1 MANKT
6 RKRKS
11 LKKPDINVFIKL
23 AKKYNLNTRASKKKI
38 AEKLSAARGSYLS
51 KREKDIIIPYL
62 ANNKNKK
69 ILLKNYNTRK
79 KLPRN

>member
-1 MANKT
+1 MQK
-6 RKRKS
+6 KII
-11 LKKPDINVFIKL
+11 KKPDIDVFIKL